1 MIRIRKN
8 NIIISISYTI
18 GLWKFDTVMLIE
30 ALPRQQA
37 NPDIF
42 VSYLLTPLSF
52 EADSISFQWHL

>member
-8 NIIISISYTI
+8 NIISISYKI
-18 GLWKFDTVMLIE
+18 GLWKFDTLMLIE

-42 VSYLLTPLSF
+42 VAYPLTPLSF
-52 EADSISFQWHL
+52 

>member
-8 NIIISISYTI
+8 NIINISYKI
-18 GLWKFDTVMLIE
+18 GLWKFDTLMLIE

-42 VSYLLTPLSF
+42 VAYLLTPLSF
-52 EADSISFQWHL
+52 

>member
-8 NIIISISYTI
+8 NIIISISYKI
-18 GLWKFDTVMLIE
+18 GLWKFDTLMLIE

-42 VSYLLTPLSF
+42 VAYLLTPLSF
-52 EADSISFQWHL
+52 